1 MHDCTCRLFRM
12 PLNNS
17 PNVGRL
23 ASGHLPSRIPHDLE
37 GDNSVLTESTTEKY
51 QQILQS
57 ARQLFES
64 EPDWVTFFREIL
76 GVDGVVRRQFTRL
89 EDLTA
94 FEKSTE
100 FDQIQK
106 WLVKLREQKNSTD
119 TESEPTRV
127 ITVRLP
133 KSMHEYLR
141 TEAHDLRTSMNK
153 LCISKLLQ
161 VIEQDLIP
169 TERTSG
175 GPSRINK
182 PAPQPTTAGIGTGIG
197 TSHGTSHIGHTS
209 HASHTTHVG
218 HSGHSNNPI
227 SSTQPTFRSAS
238 GF

>member
-1 MHDCTCRLFRM
+1 M
-12 PLNNS
+12 
-17 PNVGRL
+17 
-23 ASGHLPSRIPHDLE
+23 
-37 GDNSVLTESTTEKY
+37 LTQSTEKY

-94 FEKSTE
+94 FEKSQE
-100 FDQIQK
+100 FEQIQK
-106 WLVKLREQKNSTD
+106 WLVKLREQKNATD

-161 VIEQDLIP
+161 VIGEDMIP
-169 TERTSG
+169 NERG
-175 GPSRINK
+175 GASSSPISSSPSASSASHSS
-182 PAPQPTTAGIGTGIG
+182 PA
-197 TSHGTSHIGHTS
+197 SHTS
-209 HASHTTHVG
+209 HSTHTQ
-218 HSGHSNNPI
+218 HSPI
-227 SSTQPTFRSAS
+227 SSSQPVFRSAS

>member
-1 MHDCTCRLFRM
+1 M
-12 PLNNS
+12 PLNTD
-17 PNVGRL
+17 PNRGP
-23 ASGHLPSRIPHDLE
+23 GGLPYPHDLE
-37 GDNSVLTESTTEKY
+37 GDIRRAYLNNGTIPTNPAS
-51 QQILQS
+51 
-57 ARQLFES
+57 R
-64 EPDWVTFFREIL
+64 
-76 GVDGVVRRQFTRL
+76 VVRRQFTRL

-100 FDQIQK
+100 FEQIQK
-106 WLVKLREQKNSTD
+106 WLVKLREQKNATD

-169 TERTSG
+169 TERTSA
-175 GPSRINK
+175 PPRTK
-182 PAPQPTTAGIGTGIG
+182 PAPQPVASSSPSNFGG
-197 TSHGTSHIGHTS
+197 TSQSGTTSHFGNS
-209 HASHTTHVG
+209 
-218 HSGHSNNPI
+218 
-227 SSTQPTFRSAS
+227 QPTFRSAS

>member
-1 MHDCTCRLFRM
+1 VGH
-12 PLNNS
+12 S
-17 PNVGRL
+17 P
-23 ASGHLPSRIPHDLE
+23 APRIRTTWKE
-37 GDNSVLTESTTEKY
+37 TFAVLTQSTEKY
-51 QQILQS
+51 QGILQT
-57 ARQLFES
+57 ARQLYDS

-76 GVDGVVRRQFTRL
+76 GVDGIVRRQFTRL

-94 FEKSTE
+94 FEKSPE
-100 FDQIQK
+100 FEQIQK
-106 WLVKLREQKNSTD
+106 WLVKLREQKNATD

-169 TERTSG
+169 AERSG
-175 GPSRINK
+175 STPNRAKPIPQPVASHN
-182 PAPQPTTAGIGTGIG
+182 PAPIGSGQPL
-197 TSHGTSHIGHTS
+197 
-209 HASHTTHVG
+209 
-218 HSGHSNNPI
+218 
-227 SSTQPTFRSAS
+227 FKSAS

>member
-1 MHDCTCRLFRM
+1 
-12 PLNNS
+12 
-17 PNVGRL
+17 
-23 ASGHLPSRIPHDLE
+23 
-37 GDNSVLTESTTEKY
+37 VLTQSTEKY
-51 QQILQS
+51 QPILQS

-94 FEKSTE
+94 FEKSQE
-100 FDQIQK
+100 FEQIQK

-169 TERTSG
+169 TERSSG
-175 GPSRINK
+175 GPSRLNK
-182 PAPQPTTAGIGTGIG
+182 PAPQPMAQPAAASIGGSTMGG
-197 TSHGTSHIGHTS
+197 NVGGHTS
-209 HASHTTHVG
+209 HTSHPQ
-218 HSGHSNNPI
+218 HSPI
-227 SSTQPTFRSAS
+227 SSSQPVFRSAS

>member
-1 MHDCTCRLFRM
+1 
-12 PLNNS
+12 
-17 PNVGRL
+17 
-23 ASGHLPSRIPHDLE
+23 
-37 GDNSVLTESTTEKY
+37 VLTQSTEKY
-51 QQILQS
+51 QQILQTAS
-57 ARQLFES
+57 QLYNS

-76 GVDGVVRRQFTRL
+76 GVDGIVRRQFTRL

-94 FEKSTE
+94 FEKSPE
-100 FDQIQK
+100 FEQIQK

-169 TERTSG
+169 TERSSSP
-175 GPSRINK
+175 PSRITK
-182 PAPQPTTAGIGTGIG
+182 PAPQPVAASIGSSIG
-197 TSHGTSHIGHTS
+197 GSHSSSQPTSSFG
-209 HASHTTHVG
+209 
-218 HSGHSNNPI
+218 
-227 SSTQPTFRSAS
+227 SSQPTFRSAS

>member
-1 MHDCTCRLFRM
+1 M
-12 PLNNS
+12 
-17 PNVGRL
+17 
-23 ASGHLPSRIPHDLE
+23 
-37 GDNSVLTESTTEKY
+37 LTQSTEKY
-51 QQILQS
+51 QPILQS

-94 FEKSTE
+94 FEKSPE

-106 WLVKLREQKNSTD
+106 WLVKLREQKNATD

-169 TERTSG
+169 TERSSG
-175 GPSRINK
+175 GPSRLNK
-182 PAPQPTTAGIGTGIG
+182 PAMPPMPQPVAASMGSGMSGMG
-197 TSHGTSHIGHTS
+197 GHTS
-209 HASHTTHVG
+209 HSTHPQQ
-218 HSGHSNNPI
+218 SPI
-227 SSTQPTFRSAS
+227 SSSQPVFRSAS

>member
-1 MHDCTCRLFRM
+1 M
-12 PLNNS
+12 PLNS
-17 PNVGRL
+17 EADRGPCALHPYRTTWKETI
-23 ASGHLPSRIPHDLE
+23 A
-37 GDNSVLTESTTEKY
+37 VLTPSTEKY
-51 QQILQS
+51 QQILQA
-57 ARQLFES
+57 ARQLYES

-89 EDLTA
+89 EELTA
-94 FEKSTE
+94 FEKSPE
-100 FDQIQK
+100 FEQIQK
-106 WLVKLREQKNSTD
+106 WLVKLREQKNATD

-169 TERTSG
+169 TERGAGT
-175 GPSRINK
+175 PSRPK
-182 PAPQPTTAGIGTGIG
+182 PAPQPAATTPF
-197 TSHGTSHIGHTS
+197 
-209 HASHTTHVG
+209 ASA
-218 HSGHSNNPI
+218 SP
-227 SSTQPTFRSAS
+227 QPMFKSAS

>member
-1 MHDCTCRLFRM
+1 LAAWQCHPVFRTTWKETI
-12 PLNNS
+12 
-17 PNVGRL
+17 
-23 ASGHLPSRIPHDLE
+23 A
-37 GDNSVLTESTTEKY
+37 VLTQSTEKY
-51 QQILQS
+51 QEILKAAS
-57 ARQLFES
+57 QLYTS

-76 GVDGVVRRQFTRL
+76 GVDGIVRRHFTRL

-94 FEKSTE
+94 FEKSPE
-100 FDQIQK
+100 FEQIQK
-106 WLVKLREQKNSTD
+106 WLVKLREQKNATD

-169 TERTSG
+169 TERNSAP
-175 GPSRINK
+175 PSRINK
-182 PAPQPTTAGIGTGIG
+182 PAPQPVASSIGG
-197 TSHGTSHIGHTS
+197 SIGHTQPQL
-209 HASHTTHVG
+209 G
-218 HSGHSNNPI
+218 NNQPI
-227 SSTQPTFRSAS
+227 FRSAS

>member
-1 MHDCTCRLFRM
+1 
-12 PLNNS
+12 
-17 PNVGRL
+17 
-23 ASGHLPSRIPHDLE
+23 
-37 GDNSVLTESTTEKY
+37 VLTQSTEKY
-51 QQILQS
+51 QPILQS

-94 FEKSTE
+94 FEKSPE
-100 FDQIQK
+100 FEQIQK
-106 WLVKLREQKNSTD
+106 WLVKLREQKNATD

-169 TERTSG
+169 TERSSG
-175 GPSRINK
+175 GPSRLNK
-182 PAPQPTTAGIGTGIG
+182 PATQPMTQPTPASIGGNTIGGNTG
-197 TSHGTSHIGHTS
+197 GHTS
-209 HASHTTHVG
+209 HTTHSQHG
-218 HSGHSNNPI
+218 PI
-227 SSTQPTFRSAS
+227 SSSQPVFRSAS